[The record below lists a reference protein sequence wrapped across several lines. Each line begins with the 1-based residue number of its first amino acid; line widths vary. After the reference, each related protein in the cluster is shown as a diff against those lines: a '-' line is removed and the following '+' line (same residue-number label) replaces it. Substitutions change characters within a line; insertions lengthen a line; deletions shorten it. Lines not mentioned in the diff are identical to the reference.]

1 MIEPNSNHD
10 DLNNVDLNNQ
20 LNQTSPADY
29 MNDVE
34 MENGHIT
41 NGKYLIQKYF

>member
-10 DLNNVDLNNQ
+10 DLNNVELNNQ
-20 LNQTSPADY
+20 LNSQTSPVDY

-41 NGKYLIQKYF
+41 NGIYKK